1 MRLYAVALATLLAA
15 SGYLTANEGGHD
27 GTANTSAGRPP
38 KVQQVVTH
46 LEDARLKFEINST
59 DHDGG
64 VQVFIDAEEWKTM
77 SIFDPQGNRIFSTQ
91 TRSRLARFGGSELFL
106 ESGEPPF
113 AELPLRE
120 LLKQWPAGVYKF
132 RGTGAEDEVLRG
144 SARLTHRLPGGP
156 QLVSPVEGSMPQ
168 KPRDTVMQWRRV
180 PAPERSRIIGYQ
192 VLVERDTDLK
202 ALPVVTLDVMM
213 PPSATRLRVPPGFL
227 RPHTEYSWEV
237 LAIEKSGNQTLSS
250 STFTT
255 SG

>member
-1 MRLYAVALATLLAA
+1 MRLHAVALATLLAA
-15 SGYLTANEGGHD
+15 GGYLTANQVGPH
-27 GTANTSAGRPP
+27 GTANTPP
-38 KVQQVVTH
+38 DEQSKVRQVVTH

-64 VQVFIDAEEWKTM
+64 VQVFIDAEEWKSM

-91 TRSRLARFGGSELFL
+91 TRGRLARFGGSELFL

-113 AELPLRE
+113 SELPLRE
-120 LLKQWPAGVYKF
+120 LLRQWPAGVYQF
-132 RGTGAEDEVLRG
+132 RGTGAGGEVFRG
-144 SARLTHRLPGGP
+144 SARLTHRLAGGP

-168 KPRDTVMQWRRV
+168 SPRGTVMHWRSA

-192 VLVERDTDLK
+192 VLVERETGLK

-213 PPSATRLRVPPGFL
+213 PPTATRLRVPPGFL

-237 LAIEKSGNQTLSS
+237 LAVEKSGNQTLSS